1 MRVAVAV
8 LPGIDVGV
16 GVGLVGGLATVK
28 KTDEMT
34 PQWPLS
40 LVPCASKRWRP
51 LERGVVSI
59 MAETLAIGPPKLPVK
74 GIPEP
79 SVPGSS
85 T

>member
-40 LVPCASKRWRP
+40 LLPCASKR
-51 LERGVVSI
+51 
-59 MAETLAIGPPKLPVK
+59 
-74 GIPEP
+74 
-79 SVPGSS
+79 
-85 T
+85 